1 MRRSEISDRFLF
13 SPRNSSLKK
22 ALLLA
27 ALPMLAPAPAL
38 AQSNQGA
45 VLEEVMVTATRRG
58 DTDIL
63 TTPVAVTAITG
74 SDIERFSPRD
84 LNDIAVLAPS
94 LSAGSVAAFNSAS
107 FAMRGVAET
116 TIIVYKESPVGVTI
130 DDFVVNH
137 VQTQNLEMFDIEQIE
152 VLRGPQGTL
161 FGKNT
166 TGGAINVKTKRPKLD
181 GGEADLRVEL
191 GDWGTQKITAAVS
204 VPLIEDVLA
213 FRFAGVH
220 LESDGYYKN
229 GAAYGPL
236 TVSPGVVNPGGSIDG
251 QSGVGDGSDI
261 GGDDVLSMRAKLL
274 WQPTENFNALFQYER
289 IRDDGDTPPIVN
301 ESTSEYIFSLWG
313 FTADQGDPLDV
324 AAVTNDDRFL
334 FDMSNGHQVDIDGF
348 YLNMDWQISDN
359 YTLHSV
365 TGYRDQESHLPNA
378 YAGEVFR
385 TLFDATRDDT
395 RETFQQELRL
405 VSNFD
410 GPFNF
415 VTGLYHQQEDV
426 DFCVLQVV
434 GFVDLLLDGEPTFLS
449 SNPLILCNAQE
460 AEATAVFIDG
470 TYDIN
475 DRLHLTAGLRYTNE
489 EKSWAGRPRRP
500 IQALPDGGFD
510 PTFTWEQL
518 GDPLAAADF
527 NRFPDGVVRDEED
540 WNEPTYRIVLG
551 YDFSEDMF
559 GYFSYSRGFKSG
571 GYNDQIG
578 TVLDPIPAA
587 AARPTEPEIAD
598 SFELGFKSSLL
609 GGGANFS
616 ATAFFVTYTDAQR
629 TFNASFETGQET
641 LFFNAAELEVMG
653 LELEGMWAV
662 TDSFIIRGNAMF
674 QDAEFNEFAADT
686 DFDGA
691 IDVDLSGEPPT
702 RAPEVMATIDGVY
715 TVDLGDAGSLDFNA
729 RVAYEDESIASY
741 SDISADLHTTLNSRT
756 TVDFGVTWNSASE
769 NFWVRAIGRNLTDE
783 RYRTGSLSVGN
794 FWIMSAYAEPRYYG
808 VEFGT
813 NFEF

>member
-1 MRRSEISDRFLF
+1 MKQSESNTRFTP
-13 SPRNSSLKK
+13 SILKR

-27 ALPMLAPAPAL
+27 TLPAL
-38 AQSNQGA
+38 ANSPAFAQQGQGA
-45 VLEEVMVTATRRG
+45 MLEEVLVTATRRG

-63 TTPVAVTAITG
+63 TTPVAVTAITS

-107 FAMRGVAET
+107 FSMRGVAET

-181 GGEADLRVEL
+181 GGEIDLRVEL
-191 GDWGTQKITAAVS
+191 GDFGTQKLTTAVS
-204 VPLIEDVLA
+204 VPIIDDVLA

-220 LESDGYYKN
+220 LQSDGYYKN
-229 GAAYGPL
+229 GAQYGPL
-236 TVSPGVVNPGGSIDG
+236 TIRPGGSTEG
-251 QSGVGDGSDI
+251 QSGGGNGEDI
-261 GGDDVLSMRAKLL
+261 GGDDVLSFRAKLL
-274 WQPTENFNALFQYER
+274 WQPSDNFSAMLQYEH

-301 ESTSEYIFSLWG
+301 ESVPGYFFDAWG

-324 AAVTNDDRFL
+324 AAVTNEDRFL
-334 FDMSNGHQVDIDGF
+334 FNMSDGHQVDIDGI
-348 YLNMDWQISDN
+348 YLNMELDLTGPF
-359 YTLHSV
+359 TLHSM
-365 TGYRDQESHLPNA
+365 TGFRDQKSHLPNA
-378 YAGEVFR
+378 YAGETFR

-415 VTGLYHQQEDV
+415 VGGLYYQEEDV
-426 DFCVLQVV
+426 DFCVVQVV
-434 GFVDLLLDGEPTFLS
+434 GFVDLLVDGEPTFLS

-460 AEATAVFIDG
+460 ATALAGFVDG
-470 TYDIN
+470 TYDVT
-475 DRLHLTAGLRYTNE
+475 DRLSFTAGFRYTNE
-489 EKSWAGRPRRP
+489 KKKWAGRSRVP

-518 GDPLAAADF
+518 ADPLAGADF
-527 NRFPDGVVRDEED
+527 DRFPAGVVRDEES
-540 WNEPTYRIVLG
+540 WKEPTYRFVVG
-551 YDFSEDMF
+551 YDFTDDMY
-559 GYFSYSRGFKSG
+559 GYASYSRGFKSG
-571 GYNDQIG
+571 GYNDQVG
-578 TVLDPIPAA
+578 TVLNPIPAA

-598 SFELGFKSSLL
+598 SIELGFKASLL
-609 GGGANFS
+609 GGGANFA
-616 ATAFFVTYTDAQR
+616 ATAFGVRYTDAQR
-629 TFNASFETGQET
+629 TFNASFPTGQET
-641 LFFNAAELEVMG
+641 LFFNAAELEVIG

-662 TDSFIIRGNAMF
+662 SDSFILRANAMI
-674 QDAEFNEFAADT
+674 QDAEFNEFQADT

-715 TVDLGDAGSLDFNA
+715 TIDLGDAGSLDLNG

-741 SDISADLHTTLNSRT
+741 SDVDPAFHTTLNSRT
-756 TVDFGVTWNSASE
+756 TVDAGITWNSADE
-769 NFWVRAIGRNLTDE
+769 NFWVRLIGRNLTDE
-783 RYRTGSLSVGN
+783 RYRTGSLSVAT

-808 VEFGT
+808 LEVGS
-813 NFEF
+813 NFDF